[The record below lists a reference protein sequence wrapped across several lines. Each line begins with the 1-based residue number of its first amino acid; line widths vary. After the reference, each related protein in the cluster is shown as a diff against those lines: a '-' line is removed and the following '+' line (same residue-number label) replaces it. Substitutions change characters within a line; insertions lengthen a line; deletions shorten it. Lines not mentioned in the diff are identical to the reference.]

1 MRTALHLQ
9 FHSLCTPRIGKN
21 YSATGIALIY
31 FNYFSWRSKRIASYI
46 FMYILFLLR
55 GHRVRYILNTIRRSA
70 EPFDSFAHNARRLE
84 LQRRPE
90 AREYLNE
97 ALAYV
102 GEGVIHHACL
112 VPKAIVFTFRLH
124 ASWTHRHIYISVY
137 ILEKTQLLLSK

>member
-1 MRTALHLQ
+1 M
-9 FHSLCTPRIGKN
+9 
-21 YSATGIALIY
+21 YV
-31 FNYFSWRSKRIASYI
+31 YI
-46 FMYILFLLR
+46 VQNSR

-97 ALAYV
+97 ALAYA

-124 ASWTHRHIYISVY
+124 ASWTHRHIYICIY
-137 ILEKTQLLLSK
+137 TFKNTATTF